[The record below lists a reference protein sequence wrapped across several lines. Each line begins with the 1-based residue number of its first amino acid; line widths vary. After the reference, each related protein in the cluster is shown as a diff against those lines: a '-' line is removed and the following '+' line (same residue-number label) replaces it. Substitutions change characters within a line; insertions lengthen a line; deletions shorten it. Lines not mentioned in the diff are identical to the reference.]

1 MILYLS
7 IRIGCLCLLLFV
19 VLSSCKVHFVGA
31 RFEVSPAQKV
41 WSSSITI
48 CDPGSKKNVL
58 LSVSVSSIVKPWSQT
73 LGPKPLAPNPLVA
86 NPAPRGHRLTLKCC
100 RPPTHHPPTYKEY
113 LKHILGLTLSTPSI
127 YFPSQLLTWPLAW
140 SRPAPRPSDTWWPWH
155 QPRGDPGWCPGCGRT
170 PGPGGS
176 GSQTWTRSLTLRNQP
191 QKTAQ
196 GHGWG
201 QPEIRM
207 YIKKRE
213 F

>member
-58 LSVSVSSIVKPWSQT
+58 LSVSVSV
-73 LGPKPLAPNPLVA
+73 L
-86 NPAPRGHRLTLKCC
+86 CC

-155 QPRGDPGWCPGCGRT
+155 QPQGDPGWCPGCGRT